1 MQVDKF
7 YIIIDLAL
15 RLLLH
20 FFIATIQIGFI
31 VTHLRL
37 GSLAPRP
44 VREIS
49 MEPII
54 VGVSME
60 MPLFTMTSFHSARG
74 QVE

>member
-44 VREIS
+44 HILILLE
-49 MEPII
+49 
-54 VGVSME
+54 
-60 MPLFTMTSFHSARG
+60 
-74 QVE
+74 